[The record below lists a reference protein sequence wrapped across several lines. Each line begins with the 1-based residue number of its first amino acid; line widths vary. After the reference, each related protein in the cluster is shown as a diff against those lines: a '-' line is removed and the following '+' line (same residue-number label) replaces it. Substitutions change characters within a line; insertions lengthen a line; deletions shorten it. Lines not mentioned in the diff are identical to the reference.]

1 MVRERNDGRERER
14 DRQREARKR
23 DRIGAILEEVINRC
37 ESKIDLFCSGSRPGD
52 EPERTL
58 CAASPHTHTHTHTRV
73 RSYTCVRLYVYIYRY
88 IPPSKRCSRSH
99 WREQR
104 ARKLRV
110 GASTR
115 ECRRGSHLSRGA
127 SARYIDCDASAS
139 SR

>member
-58 CAASPHTHTHTHTRV
+58 CAASPHTHTHTRV
-73 RSYTCVRLYVYIYRY
+73 RSYTCVRLYVYIYIY
-88 IPPSKRCSRSH
+88 ISIHTAEQKMFSLALARAKSEKAPR
-99 WREQR
+99 WRFY
-104 ARKLRV
+104 ARMSP
-110 GASTR
+110 G
-115 ECRRGSHLSRGA
+115 
-127 SARYIDCDASAS
+127 
-139 SR
+139 